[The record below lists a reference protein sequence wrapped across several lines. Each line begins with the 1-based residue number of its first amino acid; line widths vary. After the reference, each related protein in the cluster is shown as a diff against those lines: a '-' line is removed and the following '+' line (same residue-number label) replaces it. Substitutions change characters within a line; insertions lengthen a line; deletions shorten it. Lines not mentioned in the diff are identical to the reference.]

1 MLDVHGWGDLQPE
14 LNALSKRGQWAEM
27 TGLISDE
34 MLEAIAVCAPMD
46 RVAERVRE
54 RCGDLADRVSLL
66 AHWSRDP
73 EPWAEVARELAR

>member
-1 MLDVHGWGDLQPE
+1 
-14 LNALSKRGQWAEM
+14 M

-73 EPWAEVARELAR
+73 EPWAEVARELR